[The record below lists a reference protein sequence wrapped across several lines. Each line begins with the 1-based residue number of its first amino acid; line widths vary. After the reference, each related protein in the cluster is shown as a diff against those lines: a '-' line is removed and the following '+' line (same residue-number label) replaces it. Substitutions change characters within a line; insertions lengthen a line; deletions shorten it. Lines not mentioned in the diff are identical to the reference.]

1 MHAVRSVL
9 LAAALCASAACTR
22 QDARLQQHREVF
34 ESLGATTEAIGQA
47 WLSGAVSGTYT
58 STALKQTL
66 LLVEQERTALGQQP
80 NALLDPRGAQLA
92 DAAGRLSRL
101 LAVMMHE
108 VEAADADAVRR
119 QLAALPIAPPTP
131 R

>member
-66 LLVEQERTALGQQP
+66 LLVEQERTALT
-80 NALLDPRGAQLA
+80 ATAETLADPRGATLSQQA
-92 DAAGRLSRL
+92 EKLSRL
-101 LAVMMHE
+101 IASLVSD
-108 VEAADADAVRR
+108 VRDADPTAAR
-119 QLAALPIAPPTP
+119 QHLSAIPIKPEQP
-131 R
+131 